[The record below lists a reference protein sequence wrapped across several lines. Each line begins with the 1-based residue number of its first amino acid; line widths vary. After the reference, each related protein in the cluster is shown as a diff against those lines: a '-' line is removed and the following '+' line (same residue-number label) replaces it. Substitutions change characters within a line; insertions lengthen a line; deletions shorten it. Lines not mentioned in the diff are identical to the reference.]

1 MYGRAMALL
10 NGAMN
15 TATPLGILAAGYL
28 VAWWGVSTWAW
39 AVMMVIVLVFI
50 VVINSTIM
58 RLRGLPHTT
67 SH

>member
-1 MYGRAMALL
+1 L

-39 AVMMVIVLVFI
+39 AVMIVIVLIVI
-50 VVINSTIM
+50 VVSNSAIM
-58 RLRGLPHTT
+58 RLRGLPRTT
-67 SH
+67 SHEETVARRV